1 MNFCLK
7 KKKKVKFLN
16 KSIEEGKKK
25 KISLNINFD
34 NFSIYIFLSKI
45 KTTILKKP
53 YIIVFI
59 HIYIYI

>member
-7 KKKKVKFLN
+7 KKKKVNFLN